1 MNLIVFQEC
10 CLDLLESLRRVDK
23 VLEPGVSLILGN
35 DTIELF
41 FILNEGAMNSFIKVE
56 THYALEIYLSIMKHR
71 TKLEL
76 DRYLTYRME

>member
-1 MNLIVFQEC
+1 
-10 CLDLLESLRRVDK
+10 
-23 VLEPGVSLILGN
+23 LILGN

-56 THYALEIYLSIMKHR
+56 THYALEVYLSIVKHW

-76 DRYLTYRME
+76 DRYLTYRMEENLSQI

>member
-1 MNLIVFQEC
+1 
-10 CLDLLESLRRVDK
+10 
-23 VLEPGVSLILGN
+23 LILGN

-41 FILNEGAMNSFIKVE
+41 FILNEGAMNGFIKVE
-56 THYALEIYLSIMKHR
+56 THYALEIYLSIVKHR